1 MPLHLFSEA
10 GIRLKQTFVPFSDWD
25 RYIHL
30 MKQASDWNRHLFH
43 FQTAFDVFGIHR
55 GTWRGGYLW
64 PLPGE
69 EVSGEPDV
77 SQPTAGQH
85 LSTKEKEKEGQETQR
100 GIVMQC
106 CWFQCLHIILC
117 NCILVVN
124 IHVCV
129 PSKWPQQNV
138 FCLPPA
144 PPHPLHPQ
152 NLILYFY
159 VCMSP
164 HIIKMDIKSKL
175 LGVFISKCKIHFVF
189 DDLEISTPYIMPLNN
204 NTFKM
209 KSSFIFFFFFFYCK
223 SLQCVTFFLNVNHNH
238 FMQYMQIY
246 IYVYTC
252 MMYTCAHAR
261 SDATHTHTCCNS

>member
-1 MPLHLFSEA
+1 MKQTISVCFLWVTRDVRWHLLSRNHTFRPVIWGSSKCSNCRMPLHLFSEA

-138 FCLPPA
+138 FFPLPPTCPT
-144 PPHPLHPQ
+144 PPPPPPES
-152 NLILYFY
+152 Y
-159 VCMSP
+159 
-164 HIIKMDIKSKL
+164 
-175 LGVFISKCKIHFVF
+175 FVF
-189 DDLEISTPYIMPLNN
+189 LCVYVSSYYQNGHQIK
-204 NTFKM
+204 TFG
-209 KSSFIFFFFFFYCK
+209 S
-223 SLQCVTFFLNVNHNH
+223 
-238 FMQYMQIY
+238 IY
-246 IYVYTC
+246 Q
-252 MMYTCAHAR
+252 
-261 SDATHTHTCCNS
+261 